1 MTNDESSNSF
11 EPAKK
16 QRRFGWGAFS
26 ISILVHGIFVLLAIF
41 YFFTWIQAP
50 KEEVP
55 DFVPGGGGGG
65 NKGASAS
72 KIQTRARAMAP
83 TTMRKITVNGV
94 SSNFTLPDSSTEVMD
109 TGMPSANVSSGE
121 GGGAGGGKGGG
132 IGSGMGT
139 GTGPGFGPGTGKG
152 FIDTTPFGSKQ
163 EVAGAMPGRFYD
175 FKQTRQGKPV
185 EDYVITRYEDFGS
198 RVVDIQ
204 DSNYRLSAFRKFF
217 EAPDTLY
224 LTQIA
229 IPLSDADSAPK
240 HFNVADKVKPSGWLI
255 HYHGEVILDRDM
267 TFRFV
272 GTGDDYLGVFVKGRC
287 RLVAAWPGVRPH
299 LIGKWEP
306 SEPISAE
313 EPTPLPGGPL
323 TKGDWVKVKKGEKVQ
338 FDIGIGECPGG
349 KVGFVLMV
357 EEKDAKYRTMAN
369 GQKILPVFT
378 TETISDQARERVK
391 KAFPNWEFEWEKVP
405 VFPVAKD
412 PKLGADLFK

>member
-1 MTNDESSNSF
+1 MYEDDFSTQS
-11 EPAKK
+11 EPVKK

-26 ISILVHGIFVLLAIF
+26 ISVVVHGIFALLAIF
-41 YFFTWIQAP
+41 YFYTWIQAP

-55 DFVPGGGGGG
+55 NFVPGGGGGG

-83 TTMRKITVNGV
+83 ATSRKIV
-94 SSNFTLPDSSTEVMD
+94 STGTSSFSLPDSTTEVMD
-109 TGMPSANVSSGE
+109 MGMPSAANVSSGE
-121 GGGAGGGKGGG
+121 GGGSGGGKGGG
-132 IGSGMGT
+132 IGTGMGT

-185 EDYVITRYEDFGS
+185 EDYVVTRYEDFGS
-198 RVVDIQ
+198 RVVEIQ
-204 DSNYRLSAFRKFF
+204 DAGYRLRAFRKFF
-217 EAPDTLY
+217 EAPDPLY

-255 HYHGEVILDRDM
+255 HYSGEVIPDRDM
-267 TFRFV
+267 NFRFI

-287 RLVAAWPGVRPH
+287 QLIAAWPGVRPH

-306 SEPISAE
+306 SEPISADA
-313 EPTPLPGGPL
+313 PTPLPGGPL
-323 TKGDWVKVKKGEKVQ
+323 TKGDWIKVKKG
-338 FDIGIGECPGG
+338 
-349 KVGFVLMV
+349 
-357 EEKDAKYRTMAN
+357 
-369 GQKILPVFT
+369 
-378 TETISDQARERVK
+378 
-391 KAFPNWEFEWEKVP
+391 FPNWEFEWDKVP

-412 PKLGADLFK
+412 GKLGADLFK